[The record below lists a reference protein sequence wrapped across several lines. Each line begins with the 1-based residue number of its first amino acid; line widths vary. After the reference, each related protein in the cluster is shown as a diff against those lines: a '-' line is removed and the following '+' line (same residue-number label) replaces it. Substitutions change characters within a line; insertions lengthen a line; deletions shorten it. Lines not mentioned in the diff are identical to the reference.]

1 MRRLH
6 FVAATCGGFKMETF
20 RFEAGS
26 GTGGAARKLMGL
38 KKGTPAKA

>member
-6 FVAATCGGFKMETF
+6 FVAATCGGVRMETF

-26 GTGGAARKLMGL
+26 GSGGAARKLMDL
-38 KKGTPAKA
+38 EKGTPAKA